1 MWYDTQGGT
10 LRSGE
15 GHAEGAR
22 LRAFRKAMDW
32 KPFDVAQRMNE
43 LVGETVVDAAHVRG
57 WEGGTRTFTRYKAA
71 VVAMLYEPNPRAC
84 LEFLLGRAPG
94 VPGLQVDLPAT
105 GPLPPASGKMQVQ
118 VAPGRGAAH
127 ARKRRRTANDG

>member
-1 MWYDTQGGT
+1 MG
-10 LRSGE
+10 
-15 GHAEGAR
+15 
-22 LRAFRKAMDW
+22 W
-32 KPFDVAQRMNE
+32 KPFDVAQHMNE

-84 LEFLLGRAPG
+84 LEFLLGRAPE
-94 VPGLQVDLPAT
+94 VPGLPVDWHPT
-105 GPLPPASGKMQVQ
+105 NPLASTSGKMQVE

-127 ARKRRRTANDG
+127 ARKRRRAANDG